1 MAGYYFILSD
11 REFEEVASE
20 VSAYCKQLELGL
32 DQYSSAITS
41 VASASIPSGQVH
53 DALVTYTDYIEKLK
67 IISTGIGEKFSR
79 IVQSFISEVE
89 DADSYLYT
97 AGQSTKRDFS
107 EEEYQH
113 LKECLDDPWCS
124 VTDSIGDW
132 VYSKIL
138 GLVDFFHWDS
148 AKQYLHDC
156 HRLLLDYNDETL
168 AGLTAVFS
176 NVHGIDSKYGAS
188 IAGAGGSGDYYT
200 AHFAYA
206 IIALCDVRDMMN
218 EMAAIIEPGKGRFTP
233 SAINSRLGGKY
244 SEMLDDFEKFIAV
257 PERGAKATP
266 EEISDFASQPWAT
279 RFFSGFSI
287 PTLMFIGSVGGL
299 EAVEMILF
307 QMFGITKDTA
317 VNGNYESYITKK
329 ELLELLEDMT
339 VDGLYSGSEQQEL
352 VDDMKT
358 FLKYFK
364 KYGKEGYDYL
374 NTHRY
379 GEDGKL
385 ILDGR
390 TVEAR
395 KYREFLDSLG
405 NAKEILSYGDKGL
418 DYLSRLLADYSKGL
432 EVIESFEA
440 NCEGNPE
447 MLQSVHE
454 IKALYNKEFLAWG
467 DEAYR
472 RVKDVGYDLAIEELA
487 NASPVMAVVNAID
500 KGIGVVGDV
509 SGLGEDA
516 KSTYSAL
523 IHFNMSTTTNDAFVK
538 AVEKLQAADPGSEEY
553 SALATDVNNCFA
565 LHKKNLIEMFN
576 NMADAS
582 NGTEKSYY
590 RYCASE
596 AGKLSLSTYR
606 EPTIMSYDDYLK
618 VYS

>member
-1 MAGYYFILSD
+1 MAGYYFILKDS
-11 REFEEVASE
+11 EFEEAATE
-20 VSAYCKQLELGL
+20 VSAYCKQLEQGL
-32 DQYSSAITS
+32 DQYKSAMTT
-41 VASASIPSGQVH
+41 VATDSIPSGEVH
-53 DALVTYTDYIEKLK
+53 EALLLYIDYVEKLK

-79 IVQSFISEVE
+79 IVKNFIKDVE
-89 DADSYLYT
+89 EADSYLYL
-97 AGQSTKRDFS
+97 AGVSSTRDFS

-132 VYSKIL
+132 IYSKIL
-138 GLVDFFHWDS
+138 KVVDFFHWDGV
-148 AKQYLHDC
+148 KQYLHEC

-168 AGLTAVFS
+168 SGLNTIFA
-176 NVHGIDSKYGAS
+176 NVHSIDSKYGAS
-188 IAGAGGSGDYYT
+188 IAGAGGGDYYT

-218 EMAAIIEPGKGRFTP
+218 EMAAIIEPGKGAFTP
-233 SAINSRLGGKY
+233 TAISSRLNGKY
-244 SEMLDDFEKFIAV
+244 SEMLDDFERFIGV
-257 PERGAKATP
+257 PERGSQATV
-266 EEISDFASQPWAT
+266 EEISDFVSQPWAT
-279 RFFSGFSI
+279 RYFSGFSTA
-287 PTLMFIGSVGGL
+287 TLMFVASVGGL
-299 EAVEMILF
+299 EAVSMILF
-307 QMFGITKDTA
+307 QMFGITKDT
-317 VNGNYESYITKK
+317 VVQGDYKSYLTKK
-329 ELLELLEDMT
+329 QLLSLLEDMT

-352 VDDMKT
+352 VDEMKT
-358 FLKYFK
+358 YLKYFK

-395 KYREFLDSLG
+395 KYREFLDGLG

-447 MLQSVHE
+447 MLKSVQE

-467 DEAYR
+467 DEAYK
-472 RVKDVGYDLAIEELA
+472 RVKEVGYDLAIEELG
-487 NASPVMAVVNAID
+487 NATPVMAVVNAID

-509 SGLGEDA
+509 SGLGTDA

-523 IHFNMSTTTNDAFVK
+523 SYFNMSTATNDAFIS
-538 AVEKLQAADPGSEEY
+538 AVEKLQAADPASEEY

-565 LHKKNLIEMFN
+565 LHKKNMVEMFN

-590 RYCASE
+590 RYCASR
-596 AGKLSLSTYR
+596 ASNLTLSEYR
-606 EPTIMSYDDYLK
+606 EPAVLTYDEYLK
-618 VYS
+618 VYAS